1 MGEISSAFSVS
12 YGAGRSEFAQ
22 VLFGRRRPTG
32 GTIRVSGERF
42 TPRSER
48 QSIGRGFALVPE
60 SRRIQGLC
68 LNQSVGFNLNLA
80 AYRPISPAGIV
91 SPVEER
97 KVAQDQIRALKIA
110 TPGPGAEVLC
120 LSGGNHRRW

>member
-1 MGEISSAFSVS
+1 MRRGEIVGLFGLI
-12 YGAGRSEFAQ
+12 GAGRSEFAQ

-80 AYRPISPAGIV
+80 AYRPISPTGIV
-91 SPVEER
+91 SRIEER
-97 KVAQDQIRALKIA
+97 KVAQDQIQASRS
-110 TPGPGAEVLC
+110 PPRRRGRGA
-120 LSGGNHRRW
+120 